1 MERSH
6 AQLPGGAA
14 TRMPS
19 PHRPNPAPPSH
30 PQVRN
35 FPSSRGS
42 VVGVLKAG
50 IGLSGSLF
58 ASVYTGVFFLDKASR
73 VEAGRGR

>member
-1 MERSH
+1 M
-6 AQLPGGAA
+6 
-14 TRMPS
+14 
-19 PHRPNPAPPSH
+19 
-30 PQVRN
+30 RN

>member
-1 MERSH
+1 MLSCPAVRPP
-6 AQLPGGAA
+6 AC
-14 TRMPS
+14 RRRIIPS
-19 PHRPNPAPPSH
+19 PAPPSH